1 MATIATLA
9 RGNNFGIP
17 PRFTARIALKEHHII
32 LKWLPVNAKKKVLIK
47 SPQLSALPALHHDI
61 SISKLRNVVIAQR
74 GRSLIQKQRNVF
86 ALLRSLS
93 KATTP
98 ASLASYPNTSI
109 IKIKSAKIA
118 KKISSTTRTCNHV
131 SDAQLINPY
140 LLMTAA
146 LLVLHRSTSTFLSR
160 IVKHVLEEE
169 TI

>member
-1 MATIATLA
+1 MATIATLV
-9 RGNNFGIP
+9 RGNNFGIL
-17 PRFTARIALKEHHII
+17 PRFDAKIALKEHHII

-47 SPQLSALPALHHDI
+47 CRQPSALLALHHDI

-86 ALLRSLS
+86 VLLQGLS

-98 ASLASYPNTSI
+98 ASFASYLNTSI

-118 KKISSTTRTCNHV
+118 KKISFITRTCNHV
-131 SDAQLINPY
+131 SDAQLISPY
-140 LLMTAA
+140 LLMTVA
-146 LLVLHRSTSTFLSR
+146 LLALHHSTSTFLSR
-160 IVKHVLEEE
+160 IVKHVLVEE